1 MDKWSSDIRS
11 ELDRMLRIVV
21 DEKVRENLSQTKD
34 SVYQKFYEDLDKVES
49 KTQPIFSK
57 EEISRIVQV
66 RPLYE
71 FTFQKWTF

>member
-66 RPLYE
+66 WPLYE
-71 FTFQKWTF
+71 FTFQNWTF

>member
-57 EEISRIVQV
+57 EEISRI
-66 RPLYE
+66 RTEL
-71 FTFQKWTF
+71 